1 LTQQHQ
7 VRHGNSPGVRMIY
20 HETEHG
26 ILYCGDCLDIMKTL
40 PDNSVDAVVTDP
52 PYGLGFMG
60 KKWDYD
66 VPGVDIWRECLRVL
80 KPGGYL
86 LSFAG
91 TRTQHRIACGI
102 EDAGFEIRDMI
113 AWVYGSGFPK
123 SLNVGNGYGTALKP
137 AHEPI
142 TVARKPIE
150 GTVAANVLKW
160 GTGAINIDG
169 CRVEYQSKIDSDS
182 TLRANTPNAGRY
194 VHTNATNIDLPP
206 AMKDYDPSKGRFP
219 ANLIHDGSDAVLEM
233 FPETGKSS
241 GGRIGNKG
249 SALNMCGN
257 EYEAGDP
264 GFGDSGSAARF
275 FYKAPYTQE
284 EQCFVNTAEKSS
296 SPQKRAGDSV
306 LSLVAIERC
315 HEGRPLN
322 ATIQPF
328 MSAMRSALKQN
339 SETNTTTMLN
349 TGQRCLQELRRMITE
364 GLSHSPVKYVEIQ
377 LLTNTMMII
386 QSLMN
391 TDGFAEAVMSDTML
405 LNMVLGEADCRRF
418 NYCAKASKAERQAGN
433 NHPTVKPIALMRYLI
448 KLVTPPNGTVLDPFL
463 GSGTT
468 AIAAV
473 LEGFDWIGIEREAEY
488 CDIAVR
494 RIETEL
500 NQTDIFREES

>member
-1 LTQQHQ
+1 
-7 VRHGNSPGVRMIY
+7 MIY

-275 FYKAPYTQE
+275 FY
-284 EQCFVNTAEKSS
+284 
-296 SPQKRAGDSV
+296 
-306 LSLVAIERC
+306 
-315 HEGRPLN
+315 
-322 ATIQPF
+322 
-328 MSAMRSALKQN
+328 
-339 SETNTTTMLN
+339 
-349 TGQRCLQELRRMITE
+349 
-364 GLSHSPVKYVEIQ
+364 
-377 LLTNTMMII
+377 
-386 QSLMN
+386 
-391 TDGFAEAVMSDTML
+391 
-405 LNMVLGEADCRRF
+405 
-418 NYCAKASKAERQAGN
+418 CAKASRAERNAGCEGLPERSGGSN
-433 NHPTVKPIALMRYLI
+433 AKGYTQDIANGLDRNRPTTNHHPTVKPIALMRYLI

-473 LEGFDWIGIEREAEY
+473 LEGFDWIGIERESEY

-500 NQTDIFREES
+500 DQTDIFRGES